1 MMRILW
7 IDDEIEELG
16 SIITFLKSQ
25 GVEVDTAKSAVEGV
39 DKLSRNVYN
48 LVLLD
53 YRMPGVNGL
62 EALKLIKRSYPNL
75 PVVMLT
81 MITDEEVIKRS
92 FVEDAYDYIV
102 KPVQPAQ
109 ILALISRLKKTSL
122 KRDVFLEEAEK
133 LREELRE
140 IPETFEG
147 WLLKAVKIFQS
158 RVKYKAY
165 RSKFDE
171 ILEEENSKFAEWIA
185 RFYPEIIRDST
196 LVMSH
201 NLLRK
206 MVLPYLEVAPVVL
219 FVLDNFRFDQI
230 YEIVSEIST
239 LHKVEQFVY
248 MSILPSITQFS
259 RNALFSGKLP
269 DEMERM
275 MEGVLQDNQNELK
288 MLWNLL
294 NEEKYKVKTWYTKI
308 KSLGSLSEIEPVG
321 RRFEIYV
328 VNFVDTILHIS
339 SSLEQLKV
347 LGEGESS
354 VKRWGKL
361 VLEDGRFARVIEKFL
376 DKGYWVFI
384 TSDHGWVIG
393 REAIRVYGEELAK
406 GFRFKHGRGVR
417 VEGRKVLTIERARE
431 WGLPDW
437 GQFLFAT
444 EDGFFVWGEKM
455 DEYAETYKNRMFHGG
470 ISLEEMILSL
480 VRIRP

>member
-1 MMRILW
+1 MRILW

-16 SIITFLKSQ
+16 SVIAFLKSQ
-25 GVEVDTAKSAVEGV
+25 GIDVDTAKSAVEGV
-39 DKLSRNVYN
+39 EKLSRNVYN

-62 EALKLIKRSYPNL
+62 EALRLIKQGYPNL

-81 MITDEEVIKRS
+81 MITDEDVIKRS
-92 FVEDAYDYIV
+92 FIEDAYDYVV

-109 ILALISRLKKTSL
+109 ILALISKLKKTSL
-122 KRDVFLEEAEK
+122 KKDMFLEEAER
-133 LREELRE
+133 LREELSE

-147 WLLKAVKIFQS
+147 WLLKAAKIFQA
-158 RVKYKAY
+158 RIKYRSY

-171 ILEEENSKFAEWIA
+171 ILKQENAKFAEWIGM
-185 RFYPEIIRDST
+185 FYPEIIRDNT
-196 LVMSH
+196 IIMSH
-201 NLLRK
+201 NVLRK
-206 MVLPYLEVAPVVL
+206 MVLPYLEVTPVAL
-219 FVLDNFRFDQI
+219 FVLDNFRFDQL
-230 YEIVSEIST
+230 YQIVSEIST
-239 LHKVEQFVY
+239 SHKVDQFVY
-248 MSILPSITQFS
+248 MSILPSVTQFS

-288 MLWNLL
+288 MLWRLL
-294 NEEKYKVKTWYTKI
+294 EEERYRVKTWYNKV
-308 KSLGSLSEIEPVG
+308 KSLESLSEIEPMGKRMEV
-321 RRFEIYV
+321 YV
-328 VNFVDTILHIS
+328 VNFVDNILHIS

-354 VKRWGKL
+354 VKRWARL
-361 VLEDGRFARVIEKFL
+361 MLEDGRFVTVIERFL

-393 REAIRVYGEELAK
+393 KEPLKVYGEDLTK
-406 GFRFKHGRGVR
+406 GFRYKHGRGIK
-417 VEGRKVLTIERARE
+417 VEGKKFLLIENPQD
-431 WGLPDW
+431 WGLPAW

-444 EDGFFVWGEKM
+444 EDGFFVWGERM
-455 DEYAETYKNRMFHGG
+455 DEYAEIYRNRMFHGG

-480 VRIRP
+480 IRIQP